1 MTPAVV
7 YYRCSGVA
15 AEFGDTFERQSAAVR
30 KYAAAN
36 DIEIVDEYRDAGVSG
51 RTELEHRSGLA
62 ACLERVENNGVKLVL
77 VESADRLARDS
88 MVGEVII
95 RQFQKAG
102 CRVISASG
110 GVDLTSG
117 DDSNPTAKMIRQIL
131 AVVAEFDRC
140 VTVLK
145 LRAARERQRAKG
157 GRCEGRLRFGSKPG
171 EQKTLEQ
178 IHMLAKHRF
187 DAEEIAKELNRTIEV
202 YPTRMGKRWH
212 AGTVSKILKREVTN
226 AFGGCGAEGE
236 HDEN

>member
-1 MTPAVV
+1 MTPAVI
-7 YYRCSGVA
+7 YLRCSGQGQI
-15 AEFGDTFERQSAAVR
+15 EGDTWNRQLSAVR
-30 KYAAAN
+30 SYAAAN
-36 DIEIVDEYRDAGVSG
+36 EIEIVDEYRDEGVSG
-51 RTELEHRSGLA
+51 KTELEHRSGLA

-102 CRVISASG
+102 CKVISASG

-157 GRCEGRLRFGSKPG
+157 GRCEGRRPFGHRPG
-171 EQKTLEQ
+171 EEATLRL
-178 IHMLAKHRF
+178 IVARGAAGCRPDDIAAMLNLYRH
-187 DAEEIAKELNRTIEV
+187 
-202 YPTRMGKRWH
+202 PTRMGKQWH
-212 AGTVSKILKREVTN
+212 AGTISKILKREVQH
-226 AFGGCGAEGE
+226 GARAVLPEG
-236 HDEN
+236 